1 MDIKASN
8 QITLMNTDLVDAAKV
23 ATNYLGFSDEG
34 LVVGDLTGSTL
45 GKNVLIDSDSIDIR
59 SGDTV
64 LATFAEDTIELGKNS
79 TTSFIK
85 LCGNAGQIYASV
97 QPIGDVLVLDSNN
110 IWITSYGTIDSRNV
124 MTRVETYKTSE
135 TSNPYSGLYSSV
147 TGLLEGTN
155 TSTIINE
162 SYVRVYSDEVSIK
175 TSGDYYV
182 RVGGETLLSAD
193 QWDISGAVH
202 VNDTIYVGTN
212 NIAIT
217 GSNKVLWSGA
227 TVLKEADIITL
238 SEAVT
243 AQVSGIVLVFSG
255 YDTSTNT
262 AQNVNWNEIFIPKQ
276 CITYGEGKGRL
287 VKLQKINSTTYLP
300 EFGFKYVYIK
310 DKTVQGNDLNSS
322 AKTSNGVTY
331 NSGEFILRYVIGV

>member
-23 ATNYLGFSDEG
+23 ATNYLGFSNEG

-45 GKNVLIDSDSIDIR
+45 GKNVLIDSDSVNIR

-79 TTSFIK
+79 TTSFIR
-85 LCGNAGQIYASV
+85 LCGNKGQIYASE
-97 QPIGDVLVLDSNN
+97 QPIGDVLILDSDN
-110 IWITSYGTIDSRNV
+110 IWITSYGTIDSRDV
-124 MTRVETYKTSE
+124 MTRVETYKTS
-135 TSNPYSGLYSSV
+135 NPYSGLYSRV
-147 TGLLEGTN
+147 ADLLEDTN
-155 TSTIINE
+155 ILTTINE
-162 SYVRVYSDEVSIK
+162 SYVRVYSDEVTIK

-193 QWDISGAVH
+193 QWDISGAVY
-202 VNDTIYVGTN
+202 VNDTIYVGSD

-227 TVLKEADIITL
+227 TVLNEADIITL

-243 AQVSGIVLVFSG
+243 AQVTGIVLVFSG
-255 YDTSTNT
+255 YNTSTNT